1 MLKSQ
6 NIYDMRGKIRLY
18 GHFGIGPSLLR
29 NRELSLGARAVYL
42 YLSTYFRFRDIEDNM
57 VWPNI
62 TQMAKELDI
71 GRATIARYL
80 KELKDHGFLK
90 VEPVRVQR
98 EDRTIYASKVYFLK
112 PDPEFSRP
120 PMLKGPL
127 KIVKRIRLR
136 GDDTEDEGGTEEDQ
150 GANLSVAEK
159 PVEP

>member
-62 TQMAKELDI
+62 TQMAKE
-71 GRATIARYL
+71 
-80 KELKDHGFLK
+80 
-90 VEPVRVQR
+90 
-98 EDRTIYASKVYFLK
+98 
-112 PDPEFSRP
+112 
-120 PMLKGPL
+120 
-127 KIVKRIRLR
+127 
-136 GDDTEDEGGTEEDQ
+136 GGTEEDQ